1 MGSLRNLK
9 ESETV
14 KSGEAHSPSQ
24 TFWGGALGGTVE
36 LRLIPYWSDRKRHH
50 HNMGVSKNRGT
61 PKSSILIGFSIINH
75 PFWGFP
81 PIFGNIHIM
90 KHWCTHQIIRLST
103 VQHWQASPRW
113 PSAIALWRQ
122 SAPLRWPKWQVRHG
136 ATGVSP
142 TKGWLLRLCPCPF
155 YSCAIHVQVSTASL
169 LLMMGYIIF
178 DHTCTCICLNPTVLI
193 SVNWLFW
200 SGGLL
205 CLLLSTYVTR
215 RGSHHIRDLHTFKRL
230 LWAI

>member
-50 HNMGVSKNRGT
+50 HNMGVSKNRGN
-61 PKSSILIGFSIINH
+61 PQIIHFNRVFHYKPSILGFSPYFWKH
-75 PFWGFP
+75 PYHETLMHP
-81 PIFGNIHIM
+81 SDYQTLN
-90 KHWCTHQIIRLST
+90 C
-103 VQHWQASPRW
+103 QHWQASPRW